1 MTEKKPV
8 LTQEIFDELNQR
20 LRYLLDV
27 EDPEIKE
34 KLNLARSQGDLS
46 ENADYSAARDRQA
59 QIDSEIRMLESV
71 LHSAII
77 VDESASNDQVSIGHT
92 VTFVKLP
99 SNEAKVVRLVG
110 NIGAD
115 PTSNPPAVS
124 NESPIG
130 KALIDKKVGEI
141 ATVES
146 PRGNYSVK
154 IVSINM

>member
-1 MTEKKPV
+1 MPNKKIII
-8 LTQEIFDELNQR
+8 TQESLDELNEEYR
-20 LRYLLDV
+20 HLNDV
-27 EDPEIKE
+27 EMPDVIS
-34 KLNLARSQGDLS
+34 KLELARSQGDLS

-71 LHSAII
+71 LHSATV
-77 VDESASNDQVSIGHT
+77 VDETASNDQVSIGHT

-115 PTSNPPAVS
+115 PTSTPPAVS

-146 PRGNYSVK
+146 PRGSYSVK